1 MDSPSGEEV
10 TLAPDNKPPP
20 PPSATGLVDLYLEY
34 SKDLPTPRVFRL
46 WSAIHA
52 VGAAAERRMWT
63 NFGRNKLY
71 PNLFVFLVGPPG
83 VGKTQALEP
92 MAELLRKSGA
102 VTMAPNDISKQGL
115 LDALA
120 NAAKG
125 ALLDGRPFD
134 YHFLAL
140 SIRELANF
148 MSKYD
153 MELTGLLTDLFDCPS
168 VNEEVKR
175 THDKGKLI
183 PSPGISFIMGTATQ
197 NLGSTI
203 STEMWGSG
211 FMARVIMVYSA
222 DEIIPED
229 MFEAIATDDRVAEE
243 LVVGLRRIGEM
254 KGHMTWD
261 PEAQKLL
268 HHFRVNQKT
277 GAPIHNRLTHYV
289 TRRWLHLGKLCMIAA
304 LSDER
309 QHVDAED
316 FRTALSW
323 LHAAEHEMPEI
334 FKDMVSHEDGQIH
347 EELRNYCMNLY
358 MKAGRIPIHASVVY
372 KFLAARVAS
381 HTISRIIEV
390 TVAAD
395 YLRRCAGTEGDDAEY
410 VPQGNVALSPGVM

>member
-1 MDSPSGEEV
+1 
-10 TLAPDNKPPP
+10 
-20 PPSATGLVDLYLEY
+20 
-34 SKDLPTPRVFRL
+34 
-46 WSAIHA
+46 
-52 VGAAAERRMWT
+52 MWT

-102 VTMAPNDISKQGL
+102 VTIAPNDISKQGL

-120 NAAKG
+120 NASKG

-153 MELTGLLTDLFDCPS
+153 MELTGLLTDLFDCPA

-175 THDKGKLI
+175 THEKGKLI
-183 PSPGISFIMGTATQ
+183 ASPGISFIMGTATQ
-197 NLGSTI
+197 NLGATI

-222 DEIIPED
+222 DEIIPDD
-229 MFEAIATDDRVAEE
+229 MFQAIPVDDKVAEE
-243 LVVGLRRIGEM
+243 LVTGLRRVGEM
-254 KGHMTWD
+254 KGPMSWD

-268 HHFRVNQKT
+268 HAFRLHQKD

-316 FRTALSW
+316 YHTALEW
-323 LHAAEHEMPEI
+323 LKCAEEEMPEI

-347 EELRNYCMNLY
+347 EELRSYLMLLY
-358 MKAGRIPIHASVVY
+358 QKSNRTPIHASVIY
-372 KFLAARVAS
+372 KFLLPRVAS
-381 HTISRIIEV
+381 HSIPRIIEV
-390 TVAAD
+390 TIAAD
-395 YLRRCAGTEGDDAEY
+395 YIRRVGGTEGDDAEY
-410 VPQGNVALSPGVM
+410 IPQNPLGGATPGAI